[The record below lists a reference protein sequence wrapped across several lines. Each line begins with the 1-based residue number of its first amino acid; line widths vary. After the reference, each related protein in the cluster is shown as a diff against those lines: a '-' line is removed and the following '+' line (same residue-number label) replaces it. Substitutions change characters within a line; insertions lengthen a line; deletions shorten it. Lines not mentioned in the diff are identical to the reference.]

1 MTIPEAVTVI
11 SSNGNYAFSGNQ
23 FTEVILNNN
32 ITKIGGSAF
41 NKCEQLLKVR
51 VSGKPDDYSVV
62 LPDALTELKNMV
74 FQYCSSLEGCV
85 KLPDALASIGSQMFQ
100 DTRIGTIYMPNNE
113 NATYSSK
120 FFTKYNGQCCCI
132 PNEGIV

>member
-1 MTIPEAVTVI
+1 MI

-74 FQYCSSLEGCV
+74 FSVLQQPGRMRE
-85 KLPDALASIGSQMFQ
+85 ASGRAGQHRIADVPGYQ
-100 DTRIGTIYMPNNE
+100 DWDYLYAE
-113 NATYSSK
+113 
-120 FFTKYNGQCCCI
+120 
-132 PNEGIV
+132 